1 MDKVQVWP
9 GKPYPLGATW
19 TGKGV
24 NFALYSANATG
35 VDLCLFEAPDTD
47 RENIRIR
54 LREVTDH
61 IWHVFLPDAKP
72 GQLYAYRVYGLYEPA
87 AGHRFNASKVLIDPY
102 AKAIAGKVA
111 WGPEMFGYPLGN
123 AAEDLKRDYQDNVA
137 FMPKCVVI
145 DPAFDWQ
152 KDQPPRTPLEET
164 VMYEVHVR
172 GFTEERET
180 IPKEIRGTYA
190 GLGSP
195 EAIKYLQELGIT
207 AVELLPVHEHC
218 DEGFLLDRGVTNYW
232 GYNTLGFFAPESSY
246 SSAGFLGDQVVEF
259 KTMVR
264 NLHLAGIE
272 VILDVVYNHTAEGNH
287 LGPTLSFKGI
297 DNASYYRL
305 VPDNPRF
312 YMDYTGC
319 GNTPNTQNPRVLQ
332 LIMDSLRYW
341 VIEMHVDGFRFDL
354 ASALGREE
362 HLVDPHSGFFDIL
375 LQDPILSQVKL
386 IAEPWDLGEGGY
398 MVGKFPVPWSEWNG
412 KYRDCIRRYWKG
424 DDGVLAEFAYRL
436 TGSPDLYQHQGK
448 APRASINF
456 VTVHDGFTLNDL
468 VSYNEKHNEANG
480 EENRDGDSHNNSWN
494 CGAEGPTD
502 DVKINAL
509 RERQKRNFLA
519 TLFLSQGVPLLN
531 GGDEFSRTQNGN
543 NNTYCQDN
551 EISWFNWQWTPRQE
565 QLVRFTTQLIQFR
578 RQHAV
583 FRRPKYFTG
592 RRIRGSDVKDVMWF
606 APNGA
611 EMKEADW
618 QSGFA
623 KCIGVLFSGT
633 TSDVRSPDGEAVRD
647 DTFLLLFNAHYEPL
661 TFILPGREEIRWE
674 TVINTTAET
683 GFVKSGEVVAA
694 GDEVELIERSLSLL
708 RLSEG
713 DQTFAHEESRSTR
726 EGKVPTK
733 MPTQKEGQV

>member
-47 RENIRIR
+47 REDVRIR
-54 LREVTDH
+54 LREVADH
-61 IWHVFLPDAKP
+61 VWHVFLPDAKP
-72 GQLYAYRVYGLYEPA
+72 GQLYGYRVYGPYDPP

-102 AKAIAGKVA
+102 AKAIAGKVH
-111 WGPEMFGYPLGN
+111 WGPEMFGYPIGN
-123 AAEDLKRDYQDNVA
+123 PAEDLKRDYQDNA
-137 FMPKCVVI
+137 GSIPKCLVI

-152 KDQPPRTPLEET
+152 KDQLPRIPLDET
-164 VMYEVHVR
+164 VVYEVHVR
-172 GFTEERET
+172 GFSELWEA

-195 EAIKYLQELGIT
+195 EAVKYFRSLGVT

-218 DEGFLLDRGVTNYW
+218 DEGFLQDRGLTNYW
-232 GYNTLGFFAPESSY
+232 GYNTIGFFAPESSY
-246 SSAGFLGDQVVEF
+246 SSSGCLGEQVTEF

-264 NLHLAGIE
+264 DLHRAGIE
-272 VILDVVYNHTAEGNH
+272 VLLDVVYNHTAEGNH

-305 VPDNPRF
+305 VADNPRY

-341 VIEMHVDGFRFDL
+341 VTEMHVDGFRFDL

-362 HLVDPHSGFFDIL
+362 HLVDVNSGFFDIL

-448 APRASINF
+448 APSASINF
-456 VTVHDGFTLNDL
+456 ITVHDGFTLNDL
-468 VSYNEKHNEANG
+468 VSYNDKHNEANG

-494 CGAEGPTD
+494 CGVEGPTD
-502 DVKINAL
+502 DANVIQL

-519 TLFLSQGVPLLN
+519 TLFLSEGVPLIN
-531 GGDEFSRTQNGN
+531 GGDEFSRTQKGN

-551 EISWFNWQWTPRQE
+551 ELSWFSWQWTAPQK
-565 QLVRFTTQLIQFR
+565 QLARFTTQLSQFR
-578 RQHAV
+578 RQHPV

-592 RRIRGSDVKDVMWF
+592 RRIRGYDVKDLMWF
-606 APNGA
+606 APSGA

-618 QSGFA
+618 QKGFA
-623 KCIGVLFSGT
+623 KCVGVLLSGT
-633 TSDVRSPDGEAVRD
+633 TSDVRDAQGEPVKD

-674 TVINTTAET
+674 TVINTTVET
-683 GFVKSGEVVAA
+683 GFVKPGETVAA
-694 GDEVELIERSLSLL
+694 GDEVELTERSLSLL

-726 EGKVPTK
+726 EGKIPTK
-733 MPTQKEGQV
+733 MPSQQEGQG